1 MWNYDPFS
9 GERVKDDDGEYRI
22 YGRGSQDMK
31 IIGILLLIHFY
42 HNIVIQKQ
50 LENLK
55 VRNLN
60 QKEQY
65 I

>member
-9 GERVKDDDGEYRI
+9 GERVKDNDGEYRI

-42 HNIVIQKQ
+42 HNIVI
-50 LENLK
+50 
-55 VRNLN
+55 
-60 QKEQY
+60 
-65 I
+65 